1 MITYRPATQSQF
13 WVQASPFS
21 HFFTS
26 FSGIKDT
33 AATSQYADGVRG
45 RVFQL
50 RGPKTLS
57 EATVSSPFDPEK
69 HYDIVDFW
77 KSYNCEFITVTVT
90 PVTCG
95 EDPKP
100 RGQRA
105 IVIPDAQIT
114 SLSFGQVDRTSG
126 QPATIELTF
135 VMDNFTY
142 N

>member
-1 MITYRPATQSQF
+1 MITYRPATQGQF

-21 HFFTS
+21 HYFTS

-33 AATSQYADGVRG
+33 ASTSTYADGVRG
-45 RVFQL
+45 RIFQL
-50 RGPKTLS
+50 RGPKTIS
-57 EATVSSPFDPEK
+57 EATVSTPFDPEK

-77 KSYNCEFITVTVT
+77 KAYNCEFITITVT

-95 EDPKP
+95 EDPQP

-105 IVIPDAQIT
+105 IVIPDAQL
-114 SLSFGQVDRTSG
+114 SVLSFGQVDRTSG
-126 QPATIELTF
+126 NVSTIELTF
-135 VMDNFTY
+135 VMDSFTF